1 MLSIR
6 PARQPFRFVRGFLLS
21 HRRYHLNRVGCDMQ
35 GRDNGVEGI
44 IDTLDDFSITAL
56 KISRYIGTAFS
67 NKSVIGI
74 RVN

>member
-1 MLSIR
+1 M
-6 PARQPFRFVRGFLLS
+6 
-21 HRRYHLNRVGCDMQ
+21 H